1 MRTIRS
7 APRPAAVVLATLLG
21 SLPAEARHLAPLGV
35 QELTEKLVAP
45 AFVLPTTSGH
55 PTSLKEF
62 RGSLVLLN
70 FWATWCPPC
79 VAEMPDLE
87 KLYREFK
94 AEGLVIV
101 AVSIDTEGGKAVA
114 PFWEKM
120 GLTFPSLLDP
130 SREVATRYGAWA
142 LPTSFLISPE
152 GDVIARIPGPRDWHT
167 DRARAVFK
175 NLLPG
180 KTRREGRQ

>member
-1 MRTIRS
+1 MKL
-7 APRPAAVVLATLLG
+7 PVAALLVVLLATV
-21 SLPAEARHLAPLGV
+21 PAEGRHLSGLGV
-35 QELTEKLVAP
+35 QELKERLVAP
-45 AFVLPTTSGH
+45 GFVLPTTSGH

-87 KLYREFK
+87 RLHREFK

-101 AVSIDTEGGKAVA
+101 AVSIDTEGGKVVA

-175 NLLPG
+175 NLLPR
-180 KTRREGRQ
+180 KTQREGRQ